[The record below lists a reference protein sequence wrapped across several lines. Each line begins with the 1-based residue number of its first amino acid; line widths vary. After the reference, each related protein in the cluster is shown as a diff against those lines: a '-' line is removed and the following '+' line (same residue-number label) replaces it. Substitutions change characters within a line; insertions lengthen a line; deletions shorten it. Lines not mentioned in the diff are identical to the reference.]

1 MRNKTIL
8 EGTQKTELAELQ
20 KMVKR
25 DIRNDCTIFEHQRT
39 RKIIEETWST

>member
-8 EGTQKTELAELQ
+8 KGTEKTELAELQ

-25 DIRNDCTIFEHQRT
+25 KIKND
-39 RKIIEETWST
+39 